1 MKYKVITIIIV
12 LVFSSCSNIVKKETN
27 LYDLIPEDSKIV
39 LSIKNLSKFKSS
51 VTNNDYLNTITNSN
65 LTIKNLIFQLG
76 KISDEK
82 EVLVSI
88 YNNEENLYYNIIG
101 KEIHNDSISDVKY
114 SFENISIVSNN
125 PNYNPEI
132 SK

>member
-1 MKYKVITIIIV
+1 MKFKVVTIIIV

-65 LTIKNLIFQLG
+65 
-76 KISDEK
+76 
-82 EVLVSI
+82 
-88 YNNEENLYYNIIG
+88 
-101 KEIHNDSISDVKY
+101 
-114 SFENISIVSNN
+114 
-125 PNYNPEI
+125 
-132 SK
+132 